1 MKKITVFCVVLL
13 TASILFGQTPQ
24 KRLIHIE
31 GKAKIDTVA
40 DRAYISY
47 SVTGYGS
54 TLRDAVKNAQ
64 LNNAAI
70 AAKIIEKGIKKE
82 WLETSNF
89 YSGENGGDKPF
100 LSSKKDYQA
109 SLTTIVKIDNLAILD
124 EVVYSLSAQSVENMS
139 GLTFELKNMDSLNLV
154 CRVKAIANAVAEA
167 QALASAAG
175 IKVGRIADIGYGS
188 FGSFNDGMG
197 GLGRRGVVMAKS
209 MAYEA
214 APSGGIFP
222 NRISVEAR
230 VNIDFEIAE

>member
-1 MKKITVFCVVLL
+1 MKKIIALGVTLL
-13 TASILFGQTPQ
+13 AASMLFAQPPQ

-47 SVTGYGS
+47 TVTGYGS

-70 AAKIIEKGIKKE
+70 AAKIIEKGVKKQ

-109 SLTTIVKIDNLAILD
+109 SLTTIVTIDSLAILD
-124 EVVYSLSAQSVENMS
+124 EVVYTLSAQTVENMS
-139 GLTFELKNMDSLNLV
+139 GLTFTLKNQYALNLA
-154 CRVKAIANAVAEA
+154 CRSKAIANAVSGA
-167 QALASAAG
+167 QLLAAAAG
-175 IKVGRIADIGYGS
+175 IKVGKIADIGYIS
-188 FGSFNDGMG
+188 FGAVNDGIAMSRND
-197 GLGRRGVVMAKS
+197 GRMAKS
-209 MAYEA
+209 IAFEA

>member
-1 MKKITVFCVVLL
+1 MKKLTVLFAVIL
-13 TASILFGQTPQ
+13 TASILCAETPQ

-47 SVTGYGS
+47 SVIGYGS
-54 TLRDAVKNAQ
+54 SLRDAVKNAQ

-70 AAKIIEKGIKKE
+70 AKKLMDKGIKKE

-109 SLTTIVKIDNLAILD
+109 SLTTLVKIDSLAILD
-124 EVVYSLSAQSVENMS
+124 EVVYLLSEQKVENMS
-139 GLTFELKNMDSLNLV
+139 GLTFELKKPDALNLV
-154 CRVKAIANAVAEA
+154 CRQKAITNAVSDA

-175 IKVGRIADIGYGS
+175 IKVGKIIEIGYTS
-188 FGSFNDGMG
+188 FGAVNNDGMSP
-197 GLGRRGVVMAKS
+197 RMYSSMAKS
-209 MAYEA
+209 VAFEA

-230 VNIDFEIAE
+230 VNVDFEIAE